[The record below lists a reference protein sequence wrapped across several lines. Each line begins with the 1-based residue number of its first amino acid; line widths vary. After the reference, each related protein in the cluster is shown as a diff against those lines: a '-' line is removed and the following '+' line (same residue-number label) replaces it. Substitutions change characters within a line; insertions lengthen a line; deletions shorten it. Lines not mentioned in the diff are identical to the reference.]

1 MGRDAYLDH
10 LATVPLFAACSRKDL
25 QTIARASDEV
35 QVDQGRVLVEEGQP
49 GREAFVIM
57 EGTARVDKGGT
68 TVVELGPGDYFGE
81 LALLDGGPR
90 TASVVAATPMT
101 LLVLGQREF
110 SGVIDAVPGLAHKLL
125 ATLAARVRELDE
137 RVAP

>member
-68 TVVELGPGDYFGE
+68 KVVELGPGDYFGE

-137 RVAP
+137 RVNP